1 MEIPYTVTARPDT
14 GLWNAKLGIWL
25 FLASE
30 VMLFGGLFS
39 SYVYLRVG
47 ADFPWPRHEL
57 PIGPGLTNTF
67 VLIASSVTVVMAWAS
82 LKMRKYRSYQLYMLF
97 TILCAGAFMVIKS
110 REYYSKF
117 THYSV
122 KLTDGSMVD
131 GHKPHEGKFDEVEF
145 GDIKSVTLNFD
156 TSDADF
162 LKDVVGGGT
171 PRFKNMVGE
180 VVEITNEYIAARK
193 TIWRKAQ
200 RENNKAIPGTE
211 TLTVEGTPFTISVR
225 RKHLSGWSDAE
236 MIYRDGT
243 RLAGKLIDD
252 TIRLEVS
259 GWDMRQMKNLGKD
272 ETDDLKSTEG
282 ALAWTYLPH
291 EKEKFLKHRD
301 EKLEEWKKAS
311 WIVSRN
317 EDRAKDGIAPLR
329 PLEDSDLMYDAF
341 TSVHMNAHAD
351 GHEAHHET
359 VAFKRSDIKF
369 FSNYSPRLNTYYAI
383 YFMMTGLHGLHVI
396 GGALVLAYFLFFN
409 KSLYEK
415 NPEHLCNRV
424 EVGGLFWH
432 FVDLVWIFLF
442 PLYYLL

>member
-57 PIGPGLTNTF
+57 VVWPGLTNTF
-67 VLIASSVTVVMAWAS
+67 VLIASSVTVVMAWAN
-82 LKMRKYRSYQLYMLF
+82 LKMRRYRAYQAYMSF
-97 TILCAGAFMVIKS
+97 TILCAVAFMCLKS
-110 REYYSKF
+110 YEYYGKF
-117 THYSV
+117 THYSI

-145 GDIKSVTLNFD
+145 GEIKSVTLNFE
-156 TSDADF
+156 TSDAEF
-162 LKDVVGGGT
+162 LKNIVGGGT

-180 VVEITNEYIAARK
+180 VVEITNEYISERK
-193 TIWRKAQ
+193 RILRKAQ
-200 RENNKAIPGTE
+200 REGNKSIPGTE
-211 TLTVEGTPFTISVR
+211 TLTVEGSPLKVSVR
-225 RKHLSGWSDAE
+225 RKHLTGWSE
-236 MIYRDGT
+236 SELIYREGT

-259 GWDMRQMKNLGKD
+259 GWDMRQMKNLA
-272 ETDDLKSTEG
+272 TDQTPELKMTES
-282 ALAWTYLPH
+282 AVAWNYLPH
-291 EKEKFLKHRD
+291 EKEKFLKHRA
-301 EKLEEWKKAS
+301 EKIEEWKKAP

-317 EDRAKDGIAPLR
+317 ADRAEDGLAPLR
-329 PLEDSDLMYDAF
+329 AQEDSDLMYDAY
-341 TSVHMNAHAD
+341 TSAHMNAHAD
-351 GHEAHHET
+351 GHDAHHET
-359 VAFKRSDIKF
+359 VAFQRKDIKF

-396 GGALVLAYFLFFN
+396 GGALVLGYFLFFN
-409 KSLYEK
+409 KALYDR